1 MQNNSKNHDSEPI
14 VESSATEIEEKI
26 ISQDEWI
33 MTVYE
38 NEPNYRVPSKD
49 RVYKYRLDGTNEVIY
64 LNLHDLKLVRQSYW
78 EERKDREMK
87 DRCRIVSPKTGKIIV
102 CRGNC
107 SECDKYRD
115 NHIQNLDDLKDS
127 YGRPIEVADT

>member
-1 MQNNSKNHDSEPI
+1 MQNNSKNHDSESI
-14 VESSATEIEEKI
+14 VESSATELEEKI
-26 ISQDEWI
+26 ISQDEGI

-78 EERKDREMK
+78 EKEKIER
-87 DRCRIVSPKTGKIIV
+87 
-102 CRGNC
+102 
-107 SECDKYRD
+107 
-115 NHIQNLDDLKDS
+115 
-127 YGRPIEVADT
+127 